1 MSSASIV
8 KKSEKQ
14 KTNGAFYTPRFLA
27 DYLSD
32 EISNEIDA
40 SLDYSLLDPA
50 LGEGILIES
59 LLTILEPK
67 NIKISN
73 ILGIDIDADAI
84 KGASK
89 NVKTINKK
97 SSIKFLK
104 NNALT
109 PFGLS
114 PEEGWLE
121 LKKKFNRGNKFD
133 IILSNPPWGI
143 EISDNKKS
151 LISSNFRLAE
161 GQYDIYDLF
170 IELIISQLNEGG
182 IYGIIIPDSIFND
195 EHIKLREL
203 LLKNSKIL
211 ALGRLGEKI
220 FDNVNRATTVIIG
233 KKGVPNLNH
242 QVKCFRLNSEN
253 RKILQSGSQSLNE
266 IVKQISHYVS
276 QNRFLQNEYY
286 QLDIDLRESERSIIK
301 KLEVGNLK
309 ISDYTNSTRGVE
321 LSKKGSVV
329 KCPNCGSWHPEPN
342 KETFE
347 CNVCEH
353 RINKSA
359 ITKKKIIVNERR
371 NGTYRPIK
379 VGEDISRYKSKVRR
393 SIKAGLKGINYKDP
407 SIYEGEKIIIRKTG
421 VGITASIDYENSY
434 TNQVV
439 YIFKIRKNL
448 RNEIPLE
455 FILGLLNSRVYTYYL
470 LKKNG
475 ENEWKSH
482 PYITMRDIK
491 DLPLPDINKVDK
503 KTVNTISGKVRD
515 IIENGYDIRC
525 DKEIESEV
533 LKLFNITKKEFKII
547 MSAIE
552 ACEQLIPFKRLLNIK
567 PNEVLA

>member
-359 ITKKKIIVNERR
+359 ITKKKINVNERR